1 MEKVLIFIGVALV
14 LLQLYIEIQVKS
26 DAKYLSKKS
35 PEQLIQELEDK
46 KEMEENLTLW
56 DSFDLN
62 TRLFIK
68 KRILGKIG
76 AILLGIGIVLEII
89 F

>member
-1 MEKVLIFIGVALV
+1 MGGTLVIVGVALV

-35 PEQLIQELEDK
+35 AELLIQELEDK
-46 KEMEENLTLW
+46 KEREGKLTFR
-56 DSFDLN
+56 DSLDLN
-62 TRLFIK
+62 TRLFIQ
-68 KRILGKIG
+68 KRTLGKIG
-76 AILLGIGIVLEII
+76 AILIGIGIVLEII